1 MLLLGGVLNALIM
14 IGIALVTLKL
24 RQIALRVIIVVLS
37 SYVGA
42 RIIFETWLWVGPS
55 DDQTSSWGFVFVNAW
70 FLAGV
75 VPGIAVLLI
84 AASLRNRNVPRS
96 GS

>member
-1 MLLLGGVLNALIM
+1 MLLGGILNALIM
-14 IGIALVTLKL
+14 IGIALATLEL

-42 RIIFETWLWVGPS
+42 RIIFETWLWVGPP
-55 DDQTSSWGFVFVNAW
+55 DDQTSSWSFVFVNTW

-75 VPGIAVLLI
+75 VSGIAVLLI